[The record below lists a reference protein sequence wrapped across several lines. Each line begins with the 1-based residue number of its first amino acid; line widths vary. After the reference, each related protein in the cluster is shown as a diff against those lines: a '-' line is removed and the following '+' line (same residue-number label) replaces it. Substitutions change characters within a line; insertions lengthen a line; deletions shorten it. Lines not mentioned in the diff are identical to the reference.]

1 MSLFIYALLGTSKD
15 LSVGPTSILSL
26 IVAENCSTIKG
37 KTVIEDALF
46 LAFFGGLI
54 QLAMGLLHLGAA
66 PDHDGCG
73 TCSKCQVWLWI

>member
-26 IVAENCSTIKG
+26 IVAENCSAIKG
-37 KTVIEDALF
+37 KTVVEDALF

-54 QLAMGLLHLGAA
+54 QLAMGLLHLGAT
-66 PDHDGCG
+66 HDDS
-73 TCSKCQVWLWI
+73 TCEACSQ